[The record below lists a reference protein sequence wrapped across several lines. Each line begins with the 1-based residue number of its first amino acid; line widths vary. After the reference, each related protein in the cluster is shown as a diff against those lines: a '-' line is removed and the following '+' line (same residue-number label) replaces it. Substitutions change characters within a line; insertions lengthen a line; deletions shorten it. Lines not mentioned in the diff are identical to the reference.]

1 VVTQEVDRRDYP
13 EDRRPDYREPPRRAI
28 PEDRRGNYREPPRR
42 APPRDWERQIEDRA
56 SGRIPSQRDQKKGWF
71 APDSQAKPGKTER
84 TRDRFVC
91 ENCGNPSLQFFADG
105 LGRCP
110 TCSQR
115 FRYST
120 RPASIRSKQKH
131 KQFICSQCDSKNL
144 QFFLD
149 GRGICPQCKREFR
162 WKK

>member
-1 VVTQEVDRRDYP
+1 V
-13 EDRRPDYREPPRRAI
+13 EDRMRGRTPPPR
-28 PEDRRGNYREPPRR
+28 EDR
-42 APPRDWERQIEDRA
+42 
-56 SGRIPSQRDQKKGWF
+56 KGWYE
-71 APDSQAKPGKTER
+71 AEGKAKEGKP
-84 TRDRFVC
+84 RDRFAC

-110 TCSQR
+110 GCGQR
-115 FRYST
+115 FRYSN
-120 RPASIRSKQKH
+120 RPTSLRSKQKH

-149 GRGICPQCKREFR
+149 GRGVCPHCRREFR

>member
-1 VVTQEVDRRDYP
+1 V
-13 EDRRPDYREPPRRAI
+13 EDRM
-28 PEDRRGNYREPPRR
+28 RGR
-42 APPRDWERQIEDRA
+42 APPPREER
-56 SGRIPSQRDQKKGWF
+56 KGWYE
-71 APDSQAKPGKTER
+71 SEGKGKEGKP
-84 TRDRFVC
+84 RDRFAC

-110 TCSQR
+110 GCGQR
-115 FRYST
+115 FRYSS
-120 RPASIRSKQKH
+120 RPTSLRSKQKH

-149 GRGICPQCKREFR
+149 GRGVCPHCRREFR